1 MRRMLFF
8 IPDNPLKKNSGNKV
22 RALELLK
29 YFKLRGFELDFVS
42 EQSWGE
48 WTPEDIADFK
58 ASGLATNSYIINRKG
73 SKKNLLT
80 YFLFY
85 KLPNFFNEIF
95 SGRIIE
101 NFPDLVTIRLKSKF
115 NALLKANSYDYIFI
129 NYASWSSLIEDNK
142 NLGKAI
148 TILDTHDFLTAQN
161 QDRYDI
167 GESFKEEIRR
177 ISLFDQAFAISVEE
191 QYIFSQFSKT
201 QISLIPMMIRSPSTD
216 AIEFEN
222 RLYDIIYVASNN
234 PHNVKA
240 FQWFLK
246 EVYPLLPL
254 NLSICVI
261 GQITSLLDDKYP
273 KITKIPFAENLDS
286 FYQEARVAI
295 CPMLTGTGV
304 KIKVVEALS
313 YGLPVV
319 CNTRGVDG
327 LLNKTDNG
335 CMVTDDPKE
344 FATNIHVLLNDENIY
359 NKQSEF
365 AKHTFLSNYES
376 SNCYKKLDKF
386 FNI

>member
-1 MRRMLFF
+1 MKRMLFF

-22 RALELLK
+22 RALELLL
-29 YFKLRGFELDFVS
+29 YFKSRGFLVDFVS

-48 WTPEDIADFK
+48 WTPDDVEEFK
-58 ASGLATNSYIINRKG
+58 SSGLATSSNIFNRKG

-80 YFLFY
+80 YFLFH
-85 KLPNFFNEIF
+85 KLPNFLNQVF

-115 NALLKANSYDYIFI
+115 NALLKANVYDYIFI

-142 NLGKAI
+142 HLGKAV

-161 QDRYDI
+161 QDKYDI
-167 GESFKEEIRR
+167 GDSFKEEIRR
-177 ISLFDQAFAISVEE
+177 ISLFDRAFAISIEE

-201 QISLIPMMIRSPSTD
+201 PISLIPMMLKSPSID
-216 AIEFEN
+216 DIAFDN
-222 RLYDIIYVASNN
+222 KLYDIIYVASNN

-240 FQWFLK
+240 FDWFLK

-261 GQITSLLDDKYP
+261 GQITSTFNDSYSN
-273 KITKIPFAENLDS
+273 ITKISFANNLDS
-286 FYQEARVAI
+286 LYQEARIAI
-295 CPMLTGTGV
+295 CPMLSGTGV

-327 LLNKTDNG
+327 LVNKIDNG
-335 CMVTDDPKE
+335 CLVSDDPKG
-344 FATNIHVLLNDENIY
+344 FATHIHVLLNDPDVY
-359 NKQSEF
+359 NNQSDFGKQ
-365 AKHTFLSNYES
+365 TFLSNYEIS
-376 SNCYKKLDKF
+376 SCYNKLDKF
-386 FNI
+386 FDI